1 MTNQTTQTTDQ
12 TQDKPT
18 EDEMLDLMLGIANEQ
33 ATLDADMKELCDRA
47 KDLGYDAAL
56 LKKIAVAKAR
66 GKLEELQSKTQE
78 LLDKIEEVA

>member
-1 MTNQTTQTTDQ
+1 MTNQPTEQI
-12 TQDKPT
+12 QDKPS
-18 EDEMLDLMLGIANEQ
+18 EDAMLDLMLGIANEQ

-66 GKLEELQSKTQE
+66 GKLEELHSKTQE

>member
-1 MTNQTTQTTDQ
+1 
-12 TQDKPT
+12 
-18 EDEMLDLMLGIANEQ
+18 MLDLMLGIANEQ

-66 GKLEELQSKTQE
+66 GKLEELESKAQE
-78 LLDKIEEVA
+78 LIDKIEQIA

>member
-1 MTNQTTQTTDQ
+1 MTNQTNQPTEQ

-18 EDEMLDLMLGIANEQ
+18 EDAMLDLMLEVANEQ
-33 ATLDADMKELCDRA
+33 ATLDMDMKSLCDQA

-66 GKLEELQSKTQE
+66 GKLEELESKAQE
-78 LLDKIEEVA
+78 LIDKIEQIA

>member
-1 MTNQTTQTTDQ
+1 MTNQTNQTAEQ
-12 TQDKPT
+12 TRDKPT
-18 EDEMLDLMLGIANEQ
+18 EDKMLEFMLEVANEQ
-33 ATLDADMKELCDRA
+33 ATLDMDMKGLCDQA
-47 KDLGYDAAL
+47 KDLGYDSAL

>member
-1 MTNQTTQTTDQ
+1 MTNQAIQPAEQ

-18 EDEMLDLMLGIANEQ
+18 EDAMLDLMLGIANEQ
-33 ATLDADMKELCDRA
+33 ATLDADMKELCDKA
-47 KDLGYDAAL
+47 KDFGYDAAL

>member
-1 MTNQTTQTTDQ
+1 MTIQSAEQ

-18 EDEMLDLMLGIANEQ
+18 EDAMLERMLEVANEQ

-56 LKKIAVAKAR
+56 LKKIAVAKAK
-66 GKLEELQSKTQE
+66 GKLEELHSKTQE